1 MKIDYKKLKRQKEG
15 IKKWRWS
22 KDYGSDTNGFGTI
35 WWITGMGKTFA
46 TIHETLNPF
55 LDKKPTETVIVLVHR
70 DELRKQ
76 WLDRV
81 GKFLKKEHLTQITVQ
96 TVQYYIKNG
105 TVPTCSLLVVDEVH
119 KFYGQEFFTYV
130 NGTNIKRKFLLCLT
144 ATYKDPENRQNQ
156 LENIGCSVIDHITE
170 EEAIDNNWI
179 SNYIEYNLGIDMTN
193 EEVIRYKEISEF
205 TNNNLSKFGRH
216 GFHGAKKCLSGDEKY
231 DGFKYCIMWANENGY
246 RKPKHDEELSEQQ
259 QKINAVWNPSII
271 MGYAK
276 NTFKG
281 IRERVK
287 FTNECTTKLDTV
299 MNIIEKFNGSK
310 IMSFSESTIFADR
323 IERRLNKFNPDTC
336 VVYHSQLASRPL
348 KDENGDEIVYGK
360 SAKKA
365 GEVKLFGIKTLKKV
379 YIEKFL
385 TNKAK
390 VLSTARAL
398 DEGFDCD
405 DIEIAIISSRSRNFN
420 QQTQRKGR
428 SVRVIPEHPKTVI
441 LVINV
446 FLKGTRDQESLI
458 AAQRKSSNTVYWIDS
473 IDEIKF
479 NPNKNSFV
487 I

>member
-1 MKIDYKKLKRQKEG
+1 MKIDYKKLARQQKG
-15 IKKWRWS
+15 ISKWRNS
-22 KDYGSDTNGFGTI
+22 KEQGSFYNGFGTI

-46 TIHETLNPF
+46 AIHETINPF

-70 DELRKQ
+70 EELKKQ
-76 WLDRV
+76 WTDRV
-81 GKFLKKEHLTQITVQ
+81 NKFLKKEHKTQITVQ

-105 TVPTCSLLVVDEVH
+105 IVPTCSLLIVDEVH
-119 KFYGQEFFTYV
+119 KFYGQEFFTYI

-170 EEAIDNNWI
+170 EEAIENGWI
-179 SNYIEYNLGIDMTN
+179 SNYIEYNLGINMTN
-193 EEVIRYKEISEF
+193 DEVIRYKEISEF
-205 TNNNLSKFGRH
+205 TNKNLSKFGRH
-216 GFHGAKKCLSGDEKY
+216 GFHGAKKCLSGDDDY
-231 DGFKYCIMWANENGY
+231 DAFKYCIMWAKANGY
-246 RKPKHDEELSEQQ
+246 KPEQNGKELSEKQLA
-259 QKINAVWNPSII
+259 INSVWSPNLV

-276 NTFKG
+276 NVFKG
-281 IRERVK
+281 IREKVK
-287 FTNECTTKLDTV
+287 FTNECYSKLEAV
-299 MNIIEKFNGSK
+299 MNIIKRFNNSK

-323 IERRLNKFNPDTC
+323 IERRLNKTNPDSC
-336 VVYHSQLASRPL
+336 VVYHSQLSSRPL

-365 GEVKLFGIKTLKKV
+365 GQVKLFGIKTLKKV

-385 TNKAK
+385 NNEVKI
-390 VLSTARAL
+390 LSTARAL
-398 DEGFDCD
+398 DEGFDCN

-420 QQTQRKGR
+420 QQKQRKGR
-428 SVRVIPEHPKTVI
+428 SVRVIPERPKTII

-458 AAQRKSSNTVYWIDS
+458 AAQRKASNKVYWIDS
-473 IDEIKF
+473 IDEIQF
-479 NPNKNSFV
+479 NPNKNSFQ